1 MGAYGP
7 HGYPRRVKPFV
18 KYTLARMGLFVITF
32 GLIWL
37 AGFSFFEWNS
47 INVLWTML
55 IALAISAL
63 AGIVLLRRLREEL
76 AANVQQ
82 RAERMSERFEE
93 SRSAEDVD

>member
-1 MGAYGP
+1 M
-7 HGYPRRVKPFV
+7 
-18 KYTLARMGLFVITF
+18 YTLARMGLFLIAF

-37 AGFSFFEWNS
+37 VGFSFFEWNS

-55 IALAISAL
+55 IALALSAF
-63 AGIVLLRRLREEL
+63 AGIVLLRGLREQL

-82 RAERMSERFEE
+82 RAERMSRRFEE

>member
-1 MGAYGP
+1 M
-7 HGYPRRVKPFV
+7 KPFV
-18 KYTLARMGLFVITF
+18 LYTLARMGLFLLAF

-55 IALAISAL
+55 IALAVSAV
-63 AGIVLLRRLREEL
+63 AGIVLLRGLREKL

-82 RAERMSERFEE
+82 RAERLTQRFEE
-93 SRSAEDVD
+93 QRRAEDVD